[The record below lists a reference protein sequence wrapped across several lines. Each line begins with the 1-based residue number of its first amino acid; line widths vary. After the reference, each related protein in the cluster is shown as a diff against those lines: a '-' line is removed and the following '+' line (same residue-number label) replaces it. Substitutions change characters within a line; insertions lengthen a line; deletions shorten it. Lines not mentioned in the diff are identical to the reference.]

1 MTNERVIER
10 FHQSKYLSKF
20 CQEDF
25 CLCQEFEKQRSASE
39 GEANLRFFYKC
50 LCLSVGIFYFATRD
64 KRCFSVSQ
72 ILDSKYS

>member
-1 MTNERVIER
+1 MTNERVIKR

-20 CQEDF
+20 CQEDI

-39 GEANLRFFYKC
+39 GEANLRIF
-50 LCLSVGIFYFATRD
+50 LQMPLLSVGIFYFATRD